1 MDGWETIQKVREA
14 YEKKQEEIDST
25 EREHKNIVT
34 LLKPYM
40 VFHTARYID
49 SSLKRKAKAIG
60 IDAIIEKPISNEG
73 LIKLL
78 HDSNIK

>member
-1 MDGWETIQKVREA
+1 M
-14 YEKKQEEIDST
+14 
-25 EREHKNIVT
+25 T

-49 SSLKRKAKAIG
+49 SSLKRKAKAVG